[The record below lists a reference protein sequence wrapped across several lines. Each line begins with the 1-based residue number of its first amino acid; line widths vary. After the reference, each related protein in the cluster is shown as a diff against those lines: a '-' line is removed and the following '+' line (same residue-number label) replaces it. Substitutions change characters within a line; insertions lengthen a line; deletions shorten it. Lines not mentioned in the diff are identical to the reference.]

1 MSFRV
6 LPNIQF
12 NRARAVC
19 RLCLL
24 LIVGMTS
31 QAFSGGPTE
40 VPVEQKLI
48 PLEAEA
54 HSLTGLTRGRFA
66 VAINDRIVITDAG
79 KGEVTGEL
87 LVGSAVVSLAG
98 QIDTAGRQSIV
109 VVTADDD
116 DTNALSLSTFEEASA
131 GSSEFKR
138 TQRIRVPANAKQAAV
153 VGGGRTVVSWSAD
166 RVGNDAG
173 TIFYRFGKIT
183 FPLDRPL
190 IAVIPVA
197 SMEFALAVREGSVSL
212 LELETGRFVAETP
225 AKQFA
230 SIRSLAAIAPQQQRT
245 SNSNLYSPA
254 LVVDTLQNL
263 TLLGVSTEPF
273 PEVRVL
279 GHVSIDENGASPI
292 GDLPILVADSA
303 LRYILVRP
311 PGGSLISVFRTIGTG
326 IERAGTMD
334 LGMTVRDAAVLSGA
348 GGMGKDAFAFLSS
361 DRRLVLI
368 VPDPLRFGA
377 APPSDRTTKFD
388 PDAWPSLSG
397 MTTHP
402 SPETL
407 ATVRAVQLVL
417 GTLGYKI
424 GVIDGIAG
432 PATRSA
438 LKTFQFSNELSV
450 TGDLDEA
457 TAQKLTEA
465 AAKTSPEKDLAPL
478 EHYGIIPSENTIYVQ
493 FAGASREAV
502 EDIVANL
509 RRSGW
514 NIAGDPERL
523 GNAAGLNEV
532 RYGRSADRDAA
543 EALAEALTR
552 AQFSSK
558 PVIAKF
564 VRIVR
569 PKVLEVWISR

>member
-1 MSFRV
+1 
-6 LPNIQF
+6 
-12 NRARAVC
+12 
-19 RLCLL
+19 
-24 LIVGMTS
+24 MTS

-54 HSLTGLTRGRFA
+54 HALTGLTRGRFA
-66 VAINDRIVITDAG
+66 FAINDRIVITDAG

-109 VVTADDD
+109 VVTADYD

-138 TQRIRVPANAKQAAV
+138 TQRIRVPANAQQVAV
-153 VGGGRTVVSWSAD
+153 VGGGRTVVSWSDD
-166 RVGNDAG
+166 RAGNDAG
-173 TIFYRFGKIT
+173 TIFHRFGKIT

-190 IAVIPVA
+190 IAVVPVA

-212 LELETGRFVAETP
+212 LELETGRFVAEIP

-245 SNSNLYSPA
+245 SNLYSNLYSPA

-263 TLLGVSTEPF
+263 TLLGVNTEPF

-311 PGGSLISVFRTIGTG
+311 PGGSLIRVFRTIGTG

-334 LGMTVRDAAVLSGA
+334 LGMTVRDATVLLGA

-361 DRRLVLI
+361 DGRSVLI
-368 VPDPLRFGA
+368 VPDPIRFGA
-377 APPSDRTTKFD
+377 APPRDRSTKFD
-388 PDAWPSLSG
+388 PNAWPSFSDT
-397 MTTHP
+397 TTHP

-465 AAKTSPEKDLAPL
+465 AAKTGPEKDLAPL
-478 EHYGIIPSENTIYVQ
+478 EHYGITPSENTIYLQ

-502 EDIVANL
+502 EDIVTNL

-514 NIAGDPERL
+514 NVAGDPERL